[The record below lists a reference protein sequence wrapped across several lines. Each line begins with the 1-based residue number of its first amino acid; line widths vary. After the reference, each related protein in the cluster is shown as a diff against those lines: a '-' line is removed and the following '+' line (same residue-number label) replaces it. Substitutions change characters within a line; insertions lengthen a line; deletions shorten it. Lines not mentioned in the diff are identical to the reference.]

1 MQKEIEM
8 AKQSLSHLALSDDGF
23 LFDPTSGHTYTLNFV
38 GTFILKKMIEE
49 YSFDK
54 IVAAMMKA
62 YDVPKDVL
70 CRDLEQFFHFLSEQ
84 GIMTLEDSG
93 INRM

>member
-8 AKQSLSHLALSDDGF
+8 AKQSLSHLALSDEGF
-23 LFDPTSGHTYTLNFV
+23 LFDPTSGHTYTLNSV
-38 GTFILKKMIEE
+38 GTFILKNMIEE
-49 YSFDK
+49 YSFDQ
-54 IVAAMMKA
+54 IIAAMIKV

-84 GIMTLEDSG
+84 GIITPQDPG
-93 INRM
+93 INGL